1 MPQSL
6 KNRIASINTLV
17 VAVLMAIAFMVIYVV
32 VNYTAYRH
40 LDDDLVMEK
49 NDVFKSLDWN
59 KKGVSITKKMSERDE
74 EEHSQIQANPTFL
87 QITDTKG
94 QIVFKSSNLQSEEL
108 LWKHN
113 SKKHIFFNGEIHG
126 QRLRLGQFR
135 LMKNDREIIG
145 YLTIGV
151 SRQESYVVLI
161 SLFYILLISYIFL
174 LLSFF
179 AVMWLAASKAIKPI
193 KTLMAAASGIG
204 GNNIQ
209 ERLPLPINKDEI
221 WQLAKTINELLE
233 RLDRNIQ
240 QLKQFSADV
249 SHEMRT
255 PLTAI
260 KGTLEVL
267 LLRERTTAHYEDKLN
282 DVLTQTNRLAQLY
295 DEMLELAKVDSGDFP
310 IKSNHIN
317 LSTFIRQI
325 VDSYQQ
331 LLQGKDFKLSV
342 EIPENITI
350 VSDEVLLER
359 IINNLLSNAIKY
371 NKAEGNIYISWKDN
385 EKKLSIKDEGIGIS
399 KEHLAY
405 IFNRFYRADISR
417 SSVIK
422 GNGIGLFIVKKLC
435 DVLNIP
441 IEVSSDVDKG
451 SEFML
456 NFSNNL

>member
-6 KNRIASINTLV
+6 RNRITSINTLV
-17 VAVLMAIAFMVIYVV
+17 VAVLMAIAFMAIYAV

-49 NDVFKSLDWN
+49 NDIFKSLDWTKN
-59 KKGVSITKKMSERDE
+59 GVSITKKMAERDE

-94 QIVFKSSNLQSEEL
+94 QTIFKSSNLQSEHL
-108 LWKHN
+108 LWKGN
-113 SKKHIFFNGEIHG
+113 GKKHLFFNGELNG

-135 LMKNDREIIG
+135 LMNNDREIIG
-145 YLTIGV
+145 YLTVGV

-161 SLFYILLISYIFL
+161 SLFYILLTAYFFL

-179 AVMWLAASKAIKPI
+179 ALMWLAASKAIKPI
-193 KTLMAAASGIG
+193 KTLMAAASGISA
-204 GNNIQ
+204 NNTQ

-221 WQLAKTINELLE
+221 WQLAKTINQLLE

-295 DEMLELAKVDSGDFP
+295 DEMLELAKVDSDDFSV
-310 IKSNHIN
+310 KSNRIN
-317 LSTFIRQI
+317 LYSFIRQI
-325 VDSYQQ
+325 ADSYLQ
-331 LLQGKDFKLSV
+331 LLPGKDFKLSI

-371 NKAEGNIYISWKDN
+371 NKAEGNIYIRWNDN
-385 EKKLSIKDEGIGIS
+385 EKWLSIKDEGIGIS

-405 IFNRFYRADISR
+405 IFNRFYRVDISR
-417 SSVIK
+417 SSIIS

-435 DVLNIP
+435 DVLQIP
-441 IEVSSDVDKG
+441 IEVRSDVDKG
-451 SEFML
+451 SEFIL
-456 NFSNNL
+456 NLSNNL